1 LRKPHKELTRA
12 EARDWLARRGEADVE
27 GALAELD
34 AAGLIDDERYARQF
48 AADKRELAG
57 WGDERIA
64 ATLRR
69 RGVDDELVEA
79 ALAEEGEGGEL
90 ERAVAVLARRGERP
104 GDDAERG
111 RCVAALAR
119 RGFAEE
125 VAYEAVRRFERA
137 SL

>member
-1 LRKPHKELTRA
+1 MRKPHKELTRA